1 MRRSVLIPALLLG
14 AGIAGCSSFRDLFS
28 AHADAAAEAGGQRL
42 TPERLS
48 QIMSSGKGIRPNR
61 EAANFVS
68 NAWVDY
74 SLFAQAVAEGKLPLD
89 SASIAQAVWPQ
100 LAELRGNHWHDTL
113 MARRSNI
120 PANAADSVYQRNEL
134 RVLQHILYRVPPNAV
149 PEVRNAARK
158 KAEGTLARI
167 KRGADF
173 GQLAS
178 QQSEDPGSKRDRG
191 FLPPSPKGRFVS
203 AFDSAGWA
211 LAPGATS
218 GVVETPFGYHIIRR
232 PAVDAVRERLTAYLA
247 QSAGSRLDSIYMDSL
262 AIHNQLKVTKGAAS
276 AMRAAAENPDEARRS
291 KKKLTTFKG
300 GELTVGEFMRWI
312 QALPPQ
318 YTAQIK
324 QADDTM
330 LTQFARVLS
339 QNVLLLRQADSAKIQ
354 VTPEEWTAIAS
365 NYRAQVD
372 TLRREM
378 GLDTAAL
385 WDSTVAKADRNKVA
399 AEKVE
404 QYFDRLVSGKSRLRP
419 LPSTLATLLR
429 DRYNYRIYDAGLNR
443 AVQLAEAE
451 RGKADSAKVK
461 AGPMQ
466 PAPGPAPI
474 PGMTPAPGG
483 ETPQPAAGN
492 KQGGAPK
499 SLPPAEGGAQ
509 PRDSATPKSKQ

>member
-1 MRRSVLIPALLLG
+1 MRRTVLIPVLLLG
-14 AGIAGCSSFRDLFS
+14 AGLTACSSFRDLFS
-28 AHADAAAEAGGQRL
+28 AHADAAAVAGDQRL

-48 QIMSSGKGIRPNR
+48 QIMSSGKGIRVNR
-61 EAANFVS
+61 EAADFVS
-68 NAWVDY
+68 NVWVDY
-74 SLFAQAVAEGKLPLD
+74 ALFAQAVADGKLPLD

-100 LAELRGNHWHDTL
+100 MAELRGNHWHDSL

-120 PANAADSVYQRNEL
+120 PANAADSVYRENEL

-149 PEVRNAARK
+149 PEVRNTARR

-173 GQLAS
+173 GDLAS
-178 QQSEDPGSKRDRG
+178 RQSEDPGSKQDRG
-191 FLPPSPKGRFVS
+191 FLPPSPKGRFVP
-203 AFDSAGWA
+203 AFDSAGWT

-218 GVVETPFGYHIIRR
+218 GVVETPFGYHIIKR

-262 AIHNQLKVTKGAAS
+262 AIQHQIKVAKGAAS
-276 AMRAAAENPDEARRS
+276 AMRAASEDPNEARRS
-291 KKKLTTFKG
+291 KKKLVTFKG
-300 GELTVGEFMRWI
+300 GELTVGEFIRWL

-318 YTAQIK
+318 YASQLK
-324 QADDTM
+324 QADDSM
-330 LTQFARVLS
+330 LTQFARVLT

-354 VTPEEWTAIAS
+354 VTPEEWAGMAA

-372 TLRREM
+372 TLRMEM
-378 GLDTAAL
+378 GLDTTAL
-385 WDSTVAKADRNKVA
+385 WDSTVSPADRKRVA
-399 AEKVE
+399 GEKVE

-419 LPSTLATLLR
+419 LPSTLASLLR
-429 DRYNYRIYDAGLNR
+429 DRSSYRIYDGGVNR

-451 RGKADSAKVK
+451 RAKTDSTKAQ

-483 ETPQPAAGN
+483 Q
-492 KQGGAPK
+492 AP
-499 SLPPAEGGAQ
+499 PPTEGP
-509 PRDSATPKSKQ
+509 PRPSDSATPQPKQ

>member
-1 MRRSVLIPALLLG
+1 MRRSVLISVLLLG
-14 AGIAGCSSFRDLFS
+14 AGLTACSSFRDLFS

-48 QIMSSGKGIRPNR
+48 QIMSSGKGIKPNR
-61 EAANFVS
+61 EAADFVS
-68 NAWVDY
+68 NVWVDY
-74 SLFAQAVAEGKLPLD
+74 ALFGQAVANGKLPLD
-89 SASIAQAVWPQ
+89 SSSIAQAVWPQ
-100 LAELRGNHWHDTL
+100 LAELKGSHWHDTL

-120 PANAADSVYQRNEL
+120 SPNAADSVYRDSDV
-134 RVLQHILYRVPPNAV
+134 RVLQHILYRTPPNAV

-158 KAEGTLARI
+158 KAEVTLARI

-178 QQSEDPGSKRDRG
+178 QQSEDPGSKQDRG
-191 FLPPSPKGRFVS
+191 FLPPSPKGRFVP

-218 GVVETPFGYHIIRR
+218 GVVETPFGYHIIKR
-232 PAVDAVRERLTAYLA
+232 PAMNAVRDRITAYLA
-247 QSAGSRLDSIYMDSL
+247 QSAGTRLDSIYMDSL
-262 AIHNQLKVTKGAAS
+262 AIQNQIKVAKGAAG
-276 AMRAAAENPDEARRS
+276 AMRAAGENPEEARRS
-291 KKKLTTFKG
+291 KKKLVSFKG

-318 YTAQIK
+318 YASQLK
-324 QADDTM
+324 QADDSM

-354 VTPEEWTAIAS
+354 VTPEEWAGMAA

-372 TLRREM
+372 TLRMEM

-385 WDSTVAKADRNKVA
+385 WDSTVAAADRDKVA
-399 AEKVE
+399 AGKVE

-419 LPSTLATLLR
+419 LPSALAMLLR
-429 DRYNYRIYDAGLNR
+429 DRSTYRIYDAGLNR
-443 AVQLAEAE
+443 AVELAEAE
-451 RGKADSAKVK
+451 RSKADSAKAK

-474 PGMTPAPGG
+474 PGVTPAPNSQA
-483 ETPQPAAGN
+483 PQPAPGN
-492 KQGGAPK
+492 KGAD
-499 SLPPAEGGAQ
+499 SLPK
-509 PRDSATPKSKQ
+509 PKP